1 MLRFIVKLLAMPV
14 YLFLCVLCLLVDLL
28 MRLYSFG
35 VGIIGLLLIVF
46 VVLATIW
53 QQWYNVGAFVVMLVL
68 IAGFTFCIGL
78 FGATIEIWRDRLKG
92 FIEA

>member
-14 YLFLCVLCLLVDLL
+14 YLVLCVLCLLVDLL

-46 VVLATIW
+46 VVLAMIW

-68 IAGFTFCIGL
+68 IAAFTFFIGL

-92 FIEA
+92 YIEA

>member
-1 MLRFIVKLLAMPV
+1 MKEL
-14 YLFLCVLCLLVDLL
+14 
-28 MRLYSFG
+28 G